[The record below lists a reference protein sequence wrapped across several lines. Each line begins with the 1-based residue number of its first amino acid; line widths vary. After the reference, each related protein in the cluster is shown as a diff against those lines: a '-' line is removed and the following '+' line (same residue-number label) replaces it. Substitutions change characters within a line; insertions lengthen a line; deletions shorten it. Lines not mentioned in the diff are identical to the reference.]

1 MTERPTPDLTIL
13 ETRVYRGANIWSYE
27 QAIHLVVDLG
37 RLEDHPTNTLPG
49 FTEHLLEMLPGL
61 QHHSCSRGRR
71 GGFVEPGAA
80 DTLDAGQVHP
90 GPRPS
95 QAGAAQDLAHRPG
108 LVQAVLDQQ
117 QATGGQVRWRPRG
130 DRLDRAQPVGAVGER
145 LARLVAQVALAQMRI
160 GCGDVGRVRHDQLEA

>member
-61 QHHSCSRGRR
+61 QHHSCSVNPGRVWVGWSSR
-71 GGFVEPGAA
+71 
-80 DTLDAGQVHP
+80 
-90 GPRPS
+90 
-95 QAGAAQDLAHRPG
+95 
-108 LVQAVLDQQ
+108 
-117 QATGGQVRWRPRG
+117 RPRSTT
-130 DRLDRAQPVGAVGER
+130 RWMA
-145 LARLVAQVALAQMRI
+145 
-160 GCGDVGRVRHDQLEA
+160 CS